1 MEQSTQTIQLM
12 DQVLAS
18 QVAAGEVV
26 ERPASVIKELV
37 ENAID
42 AGARTIR
49 VEIQR
54 GGILMMRVSDD
65 GCGMSRDDAKM
76 SLLRHATSKLRSFED
91 LFNIQQMGF
100 RGEAIPSIASVSHFS
115 ILTRRERDVEGTLL
129 LVDAGIAQEPQSAGC
144 ARGTVIEVREL
155 FYNTPV
161 RRKFL
166 KTPETEAA
174 HIQHQISLHALCY
187 PQIRFVLT
195 IDGANEIDTAA
206 TKDLRQRIADLKGRD
221 IAQKLIQMSSGEA
234 PGVSVSGYLMPLAE
248 AKRNRKMQ
256 YLFLNGRP
264 IEDKIV
270 LRAVRDGYGG
280 LPTGLHPV
288 LFLYLQVDPGLVD
301 INVHPAKKEVRFRR
315 IGDVCTAIMDA
326 IAASLRNYAKQQQR
340 ETQTNTLTQPN
351 PREAT
356 SQNIP
361 TAPPAEPSRP
371 EAATTTHPKTP
382 APALRLAPLQQS
394 DREHQQQ
401 LPIVAPY
408 AVPAAQPLSPKRSH
422 HPIPAD
428 SIAARSTELSY
439 PPLIGKSTQ
448 SVPNFTHLGTVH
460 GHYAIFE
467 NKEGLVLLHPRAA
480 RERLIF
486 ERLMRNN
493 QSALATQQLLMP
505 VLLEMDARDLVRAL
519 ELEPQLQRAGFCIA
533 PFGQRTL
540 RVEAIPALLPM
551 DEVENF
557 MYQLLELFG
566 SRGDINI
573 SRARNP
579 YELFAIQLA
588 KQYAQTED
596 ITPMLESP
604 ELLLADLLCCEI
616 PYCTPSGKPT
626 LVPISINEIQRK
638 FHSY

>member
-1 MEQSTQTIQLM
+1 MEQSNQSIQLM
-12 DQVLAS
+12 DSVLAS

-37 ENAID
+37 ENSID

-54 GGILMMRVSDD
+54 GGSLLMRVSDD
-65 GCGMSRDDAKM
+65 GCGMSREDAKM

-115 ILTRRERDVEGTLL
+115 ILTRREHDIEGTLM
-129 LVDAGIAQEPQSAGC
+129 LVDAGIAQESQSAGC

-166 KTPETEAA
+166 KSAETEAA
-174 HIQHQISLHALCY
+174 HIEHQLSLHALCY

-195 IDGANEIDTAA
+195 VDGSNEMDTAA

-221 IAQKLIQMSSGEA
+221 IAQKLIQMSTGEA
-234 PGVSVSGYLMPLAE
+234 PGVSVTGYLMPLAE

-256 YLFLNGRP
+256 YIFLNGRP
-264 IEDKIV
+264 IEDKMV

-280 LPTGLHPV
+280 LPTGLHPI

-301 INVHPAKKEVRFRR
+301 INVHPSKKEVRFRR
-315 IGDVCTAIMDA
+315 IADVCTAIMDA
-326 IAASLRNYAKQQQR
+326 IAASLRNYAKQQQS
-340 ETQTNTLTQPN
+340 EAQAPAAPAPCYTPSAPAK
-351 PREAT
+351 PR
-356 SQNIP
+356 
-361 TAPPAEPSRP
+361 
-371 EAATTTHPKTP
+371 P
-382 APALRLAPLQQS
+382 APALAPLS
-394 DREHQQQ
+394 LKPLHPTEREHQQQ
-401 LPIVAPY
+401 LPIKAPY
-408 AVPAAQPLSPKRSH
+408 PVPAAHPLSPKKTQ
-422 HPIPAD
+422 HPIPED
-428 SIAARSTELSY
+428 SIDARQTELSY
-439 PPLIGKSTQ
+439 PPLISKSTQ
-448 SVPNFTHLGTVH
+448 GVPNFTHLGTLH
-460 GHYAIFE
+460 NQYSLFQ

-486 ERLMRNN
+486 ERLMRNK
-493 QSALATQQLLMP
+493 QGAMASQQLLMP
-505 VLLEMDARDLVRAL
+505 VLLEMDARDLVQAQ
-519 ELEPQLQRAGFCIA
+519 ELEPQLQRAGFRVSR
-533 PFGQRTL
+533 FGQRTL

-566 SRGDINI
+566 SRGDIKI

-588 KQYAQTED
+588 KQYAQAED

-604 ELLLADLLCCEI
+604 DLLLGDLLCCEI

-638 FHSY
+638 FQSY

>member
-1 MEQSTQTIQLM
+1 MEQSNQKIQLM
-12 DQVLAS
+12 DNVLAS

-37 ENAID
+37 ENSID

-54 GGILMMRVSDD
+54 GGNLLMRVTDD
-65 GCGMSRDDAKM
+65 GCGMSRQDAEM
-76 SLLRHATSKLRSFED
+76 SLLRHATSKLHSFED

-115 ILTRRERDVEGTLL
+115 ILTRREQDIEGTLL

-144 ARGTVIEVREL
+144 ARGTIIEVREL

-166 KTPETEAA
+166 KSPETETA
-174 HIQHQISLHALCY
+174 HIQHQINLHALCY

-195 IDGANEIDTAA
+195 IDGANDIDTAA
-206 TKDLRQRIADLKGRD
+206 TKDLRLRIADLKGRD
-221 IAQKLIQMSSGEA
+221 IAEKLIQMSVGEA

-256 YLFLNGRP
+256 YVFLNGRP

-280 LPTGLHPV
+280 LPTGLHPI

-301 INVHPAKKEVRFRR
+301 INVHPSKKEVRFRR

-326 IAASLRNYAKQQQR
+326 VAATLRNYAKQQ
-340 ETQTNTLTQPN
+340 NASDN
-351 PREAT
+351 DIVAV
-356 SQNIP
+356 
-361 TAPPAEPSRP
+361 APSI
-371 EAATTTHPKTP
+371 TVGT
-382 APALRLAPLQQS
+382 PLQVPAQAAAPNRAALS
-394 DREHQQQ
+394 LKPLSQRDTEHQQA
-401 LPIVAPY
+401 LPLQAPY
-408 AVPAAQPLSPKRSH
+408 AVPAAQPLSPKRQH
-422 HPIPAD
+422 YPVPAD
-428 SIAARSTELSY
+428 SRDARSTELSY
-439 PPLIGKSTQ
+439 PPLVSKSIQ
-448 SVPNFTHLGTVH
+448 SLPNFTHLGTLH
-460 GHYAIFE
+460 GYYSIFE

-486 ERLMRNN
+486 ERLMR
-493 QSALATQQLLMP
+493 SKKAPLASQQLLMP
-505 VLLEMDARDLVRAL
+505 VLLEMDGRDIVQVQ
-519 ELEPQLQRAGFCIA
+519 ELEPQLQRAGFRISK
-533 PFGQRTL
+533 FGQRTL
-540 RVEAIPALLPM
+540 RVESIPALLPM

-566 SRGDINI
+566 SKGDIKL
-573 SRARNP
+573 SRARDP
-579 YELFAIQLA
+579 YELFAKQLA

-596 ITPMLESP
+596 ITVMLESP
-604 ELLLADLLCCEI
+604 DLLLADLLCCEI
-616 PYCTPSGKPT
+616 PYCTPTGKPT
-626 LVPISINEIQRK
+626 LVPITINEISRK
-638 FHSY
+638 FHSS